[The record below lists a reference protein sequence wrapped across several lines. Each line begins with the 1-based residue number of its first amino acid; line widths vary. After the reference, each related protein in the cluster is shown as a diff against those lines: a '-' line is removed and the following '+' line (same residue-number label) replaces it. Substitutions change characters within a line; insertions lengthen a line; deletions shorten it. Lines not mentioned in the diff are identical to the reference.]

1 MFGGDLLIVSTPDG
15 ELELEVVIPEGVT
28 PGEPFE
34 IQPDPSLS
42 AEDGGAAAALAAAAA
57 AERCGIQLSVY
68 PVCCFEIFDEP
79 FDLTSLRLQ

>member
-15 ELELEVVIPEGVT
+15 ELELEVVIPEGVQ

-57 AERCGIQLSVY
+57 AERCGIQLSPVY
-68 PVCCFEIFDEP
+68 PVCFEI
-79 FDLTSLRLQ
+79 SLNPLI